1 MISSSKM
8 AALLNRS
15 LTSSE
20 TSNYK
25 TYLKIAQERLSGLL
39 CMNLST
45 EVGERTYETRDGYRT
60 VYVDPFTELTSI
72 TDSDG
77 ETIDSSTYTVMQWDS
92 YNAPWYNSIVF
103 DELLSC
109 QRIVVEAE
117 WGFDCLPVDLE
128 SLLAKLFALG
138 SIEQN
143 MTGKVK
149 SKRIEDFWVTY
160 EDVPTIDGLVS
171 NNLGTI
177 KKYSLCN
184 LGYVKHG
191 KSLYPVPDDNLY
203 ISQA

>member
-1 MISSSKM
+1 MIKQEKM
-8 AALLNRS
+8 VKLLNRS
-15 LTSSE
+15 LSSSE
-20 TSNYK
+20 SSNYK
-25 TYLKIAQERLSGLL
+25 TYLNIAQERLSGLL

-60 VYVDPFTELTSI
+60 VFVDPFTELTSI
-72 TDSDG
+72 KDSDG
-77 ETIDSSTYTVMQWDS
+77 ETIDSSKYTVMQWDS
-92 YNAPWYNSIVF
+92 YNATWYNSIVF

-138 SIEQN
+138 TIEQN

-149 SKRIEDFWVTY
+149 SKKIEDFTVTY
-160 EDVPTIDGLVS
+160 DDVPTIDSIVS
-171 NNLGTI
+171 DNLATI
-177 KKYSLCN
+177 NKYSLCN

-191 KSLYPVPDDNLY
+191 KPLSAFPDYRLY
-203 ISQA
+203 IPQA